1 MLNEFA
7 KAEYVSDESLD
18 LDEMLRHTSHSHVLI
33 IINISYTVLLT
44 KKHVRIM
51 FIAITIIYNNNYALT
66 SSNKAICIFLFSF
79 FSPSFTVHS

>member
-33 IINISYTVLLT
+33 IINISYSTSN
-44 KKHVRIM
+44 KE
-51 FIAITIIYNNNYALT
+51 ACYNN
-66 SSNKAICIFLFSF
+66 
-79 FSPSFTVHS
+79 VHSHNNNL

>member
-18 LDEMLRHTSHSHVLI
+18 LDEMLHHTSHSHVLI

-44 KKHVRIM
+44 KKHVTIM
-51 FIAITIIYNNNYALT
+51 FIAITIIYDNYALT

-79 FSPSFTVHS
+79 FSLSFTVHS